1 MSYYYLCVFSVDD
14 LDTERETNEF
24 FLKIFISSLQEKSWT
39 KELLQNCIFVCFLLF
54 SILTK

>member
-1 MSYYYLCVFSVDD
+1 MSYYYLCMFSVDD

-24 FLKIFISSLQEKSWT
+24 FLKIFISSLQEKSRT